1 MAIRELARTQS
12 LRSSAATSF
21 TPTTQRR
28 KPLLTLVP
36 NFDLEERVKN
46 TRVFAVIIGLIS
58 AITFAGLLSINTLLT
73 QDAITI
79 QKLKIESLQLNE
91 DREATIKALEQISNP
106 AALAAAAE
114 ALGMKP
120 SENPQFLDL
129 NAATVFSN
137 TTKIPHTTS
146 SPATAVKP

>member
-21 TPTTQRR
+21 TPMTPRR

-114 ALGMKP
+114 SLGMKP

-129 NAATVFSN
+129 NASTNVSRVKN
-137 TTKIPHTTS
+137 

>member
-21 TPTTQRR
+21 TPTTPRR

-106 AALAAAAE
+106 AALAEAAE
-114 ALGMKP
+114 SLGMKP

-129 NAATVFSN
+129 NASTNVSRVKN
-137 TTKIPHTTS
+137 

>member
-1 MAIRELARTQS
+1 MAIRDLARTQS
-12 LRSSAATSF
+12 IRSTAATSLA
-21 TPTTQRR
+21 PTTPRR

-106 AALAAAAE
+106 AALAEAAE
-114 ALGMKP
+114 SLGMKP

-129 NAATVFSN
+129 NASTNGSRVKN
-137 TTKIPHTTS
+137 

>member
-1 MAIRELARTQS
+1 MAIRDLARVQS
-12 LRSSAATSF
+12 FSSSAPHSILPK
-21 TPTTQRR
+21 TPRR

-36 NFDLEERVKN
+36 NFDLEEQVKN

-79 QKLKIESLQLNE
+79 QKLKIESLKLNE

-106 AALAAAAE
+106 AALASAAVS
-114 ALGMKP
+114 LGMKP

-129 NAATVFSN
+129 KGS
-137 TTKIPHTTS
+137 TKTPSVPS
-146 SPATAVKP
+146 SPALDIKP

>member
-1 MAIRELARTQS
+1 MAIRDLARVQS
-12 LRSSAATSF
+12 FSSSAPHSILPK
-21 TPTTQRR
+21 TPRR

-36 NFDLEERVKN
+36 NFDLEEQVKN

-79 QKLKIESLQLNE
+79 QKLKIESLKLNE

-106 AALAAAAE
+106 AALASAAVS
-114 ALGMKP
+114 LGMKP

-129 NAATVFSN
+129 NGSTN
-137 TTKIPHTTS
+137 TPSVPS
-146 SPATAVKP
+146 SPALDTKP

>member
-1 MAIRELARTQS
+1 MAIRDLARTQS
-12 LRSSAATSF
+12 FSSSAPQSISPKAL
-21 TPTTQRR
+21 RR

-36 NFDLEERVKN
+36 NFDLEEQVKN
-46 TRVFAVIIGLIS
+46 TRVFAFIIGLIS

-79 QKLKIESLQLNE
+79 QKLKIESLKLNE

-106 AALAAAAE
+106 EALASAAE
-114 ALGMKP
+114 SSGMKP

-129 NAATVFSN
+129 NGSTN
-137 TTKIPHTTS
+137 TPIAPN
-146 SPATAVKP
+146 SPTLDVKP

>member
-12 LRSSAATSF
+12 LRSSAAKSF
-21 TPTTQRR
+21 TPTTPRR

-91 DREATIKALEQISNP
+91 DREATIKGLEQISNP
-106 AALAAAAE
+106 AALEAAAE
-114 ALGMKP
+114 SLGMKP

-129 NAATVFSN
+129 NASTNVSRVKN
-137 TTKIPHTTS
+137 

>member
-1 MAIRELARTQS
+1 MAIRDLARVQS
-12 LRSSAATSF
+12 FSSTAPHSISPK
-21 TPTTQRR
+21 TPRR

-36 NFDLEERVKN
+36 NFDLEEQVKN

-79 QKLKIESLQLNE
+79 QKLKIESLKLNE

-106 AALAAAAE
+106 AALASAAVS
-114 ALGMKP
+114 LGMKP

-129 NAATVFSN
+129 NGS
-137 TTKIPHTTS
+137 TKTPSVPS
-146 SPATAVKP
+146 SPALDIKP

>member
-1 MAIRELARTQS
+1 MAIRDLARTQS
-12 LRSSAATSF
+12 VRSNAASSF
-21 TPTTQRR
+21 APTTPRR

-106 AALAAAAE
+106 AALAEAAE
-114 ALGMKP
+114 SLGMKP

-129 NAATVFSN
+129 NASTNGSRVKN
-137 TTKIPHTTS
+137 

>member
-1 MAIRELARTQS
+1 MAIRDLARTQS
-12 LRSSAATSF
+12 IRSTAAPSLA
-21 TPTTQRR
+21 PTTPRR

-106 AALAAAAE
+106 AALAVAAE
-114 ALGMKP
+114 SLGMKP

-129 NAATVFSN
+129 NASTNVSRVKN
-137 TTKIPHTTS
+137 

>member
-21 TPTTQRR
+21 TPTTPRR

-73 QDAITI
+73 QDAIII

-106 AALAAAAE
+106 AALAGAAE
-114 ALGMKP
+114 SLGMKP
-120 SENPQFLDL
+120 SENPQFLHL
-129 NAATVFSN
+129 NASTNGSRVKN
-137 TTKIPHTTS
+137 

>member
-1 MAIRELARTQS
+1 MAIQELVRKQS
-12 LRSSAATSF
+12 VRNQSIAAHA
-21 TPTTQRR
+21 TPPRR

-46 TRVFAVIIGLIS
+46 TRVFAVIISTI
-58 AITFAGLLSINTLLT
+58 AVATFAGLLSINTLLT

-79 QKLKIESLQLNE
+79 QKLKLESLQLNE
-91 DREATIKALEQISNP
+91 EREATIKALEEISNP
-106 AALAAAAE
+106 ASLAAAAA

-129 NAATVFSN
+129 NHISQPTDLAPVPS
-137 TTKIPHTTS
+137 IE
-146 SPATAVKP
+146 VKP

>member
-1 MAIRELARTQS
+1 MAIRDLARVQS
-12 LRSSAATSF
+12 FSSSAPHSILPK
-21 TPTTQRR
+21 TPRR

-36 NFDLEERVKN
+36 NFDLEEQVKN

-79 QKLKIESLQLNE
+79 QKLKIESLKLNE

-106 AALAAAAE
+106 AALASAAVS
-114 ALGMKP
+114 LGMKP

-129 NAATVFSN
+129 NGS
-137 TTKIPHTTS
+137 TKTPSVPS
-146 SPATAVKP
+146 SPALDIKP